1 MPKRLALLAALVA
14 ALATVAAGPAVAG
27 ARTAC
32 WQKVIHDYTDADGQI
47 TGHYSRPC
55 LRAALKNAPE
65 DLKDYT
71 GILDAISA
79 LLYGNG
85 SGSQSGGNGSG
96 TQQSGSSGEMNPR
109 ATAAERAALAKEQ
122 ARKAKEAVPHAGT
135 KESIPESS
143 RSIPLPLILLAGIGL
158 AAVLAAASPPLVK
171 RFRGRLPRLRPAP
184 GSVRPP
190 S

>member
-1 MPKRLALLAALVA
+1 MPKRLALLAALAA
-14 ALATVAAGPAVAG
+14 ALSLVAAGPAVAG

-47 TGHYSRPC
+47 DGHYSRPC

-85 SGSQSGGNGSG
+85 SGSQNGGNGSG
-96 TQQSGSSGEMNPR
+96 TPSGSSGEMNPG
-109 ATAAERAALAKEQ
+109 ATAAERAAVAREQ

-135 KESIPESS
+135 RESIPDSS
-143 RSIPLPLILLAGIGL
+143 RTIPLPLILLGAIGL
-158 AAVLAAASPPLVK
+158 AAALAAASPPLVK
-171 RFRGRLPRLRPAP
+171 RFRGRFPRLRPAP